1 MADRNGD
8 EAGSS
13 TFVLGV
19 IVGAAIGA
27 VVGVLFA
34 PQAGSDARSGL
45 FDRSE
50 KIRGRARSLGVT
62 GGDALRDAISE
73 GRDAAGRAR
82 GEMVEW
88 VRKTREGENQDSKP
102 LRRSGSGDPGQNLT

>member
-8 EAGSS
+8 DAGSS
-13 TFVLGV
+13 TFVLGF
-19 IVGAAIGA
+19 ILGAAIGA

-45 FDRSE
+45 FDRSATM
-50 KIRGRARSLGVT
+50 RGRARSLGET

-82 GEMVEW
+82 GEMEEW
-88 VRKTREGENQDSKP
+88 VRKTREGENQDS
-102 LRRSGSGDPGQNLT
+102 